1 MDCKKCG
8 TPLQEDS
15 MFCKKCGAKVGSP
28 DSSGKLKSNKMKWLI
43 MGGALAIVIV
53 AGVLFFIFSQSN
65 NSVSIFK
72 NAIQDNKYGEAIEVY
87 VNEIKGDL
95 NKETEVV
102 AFLQAEIGQIK
113 QDFTNKKADFNAAA
127 SRLEAIKKTNLLT
140 AEVSAAQVEISE
152 LNDSRVAF
160 KSGEELMQNQN
171 MKGAIMEFTKVIDS
185 DSQYDQAQELIRKA
199 SSDYQAAVLS
209 DAQQLAS
216 EQQFEQAIAAINEAL
231 DIMPNDSEL
240 AAKQSVYEN
249 QNKEKLAAERK
260 EKVEEL
266 KANQELS
273 VVETRIVDDFIFDQ
287 MAQVIVQNNT
297 DKVVK
302 KYRVGYM
309 GFDKDNYPVKFGLL
323 NESFLREGV
332 AEATIQPGEKHG
344 SNKKWELFESK
355 IVKII
360 ACVKNVEYF
369 DGSTWVNEY
378 YDYWVED
385 HKDKPLQP

>member
-1 MDCKKCG
+1 M
-8 TPLQEDS
+8 
-15 MFCKKCGAKVGSP
+15 
-28 DSSGKLKSNKMKWLI
+28 
-43 MGGALAIVIV
+43 
-53 AGVLFFIFSQSN
+53 
-65 NSVSIFK
+65 
-72 NAIQDNKYGEAIEVY
+72 
-87 VNEIKGDL
+87 
-95 NKETEVV
+95 
-102 AFLQAEIGQIK
+102 
-113 QDFTNKKADFNAAA
+113 
-127 SRLEAIKKTNLLT
+127 
-140 AEVSAAQVEISE
+140 
-152 LNDSRVAF
+152 
-160 KSGEELMQNQN
+160 
-171 MKGAIMEFTKVIDS
+171 
-185 DSQYDQAQELIRKA
+185 
-199 SSDYQAAVLS
+199 S

-273 VVETRIVDDFIFDQ
+273 VVETRIVDDYIFDQ

>member
-8 TPLQEDS
+8 MPLQEDS
-15 MFCKKCGAKVGSP
+15 LFCKKCGAKVGSP
-28 DSSGKLKSNKMKWLI
+28 DSSGKLKTNKMKWLI

-53 AGVLFFIFSQSN
+53 AGVLFFIFSQRN
-65 NSVSIFK
+65 NSVSTFK

-113 QDFTNKKADFNAAA
+113 QDFINKKADFNAAA

-140 AEVSAAQVEISE
+140 AEVSAAQAEMND

-185 DSQYDQAQELIRKA
+185 DPQYDQAQELIRKA

-216 EQQFEQAIAAINEAL
+216 EQQFEHAISAINDAL

-240 AAKQSVYEN
+240 AAKKSVYEN

-273 VVETRIVDDFIFDQ
+273 VVETRIVDDYIFDQ

>member
-1 MDCKKCG
+1 
-8 TPLQEDS
+8 

-28 DSSGKLKSNKMKWLI
+28 DSSGKLKTNKMKWLI

-53 AGVLFFIFSQSN
+53 AGVLFFIFSQRN
-65 NSVSIFK
+65 NSVSTFK

-113 QDFTNKKADFNAAA
+113 QDFINKKADFNAAA

-140 AEVSAAQVEISE
+140 AEVSAAQAEMND

-185 DSQYDQAQELIRKA
+185 DPQYDQAQELIRKA

-216 EQQFEQAIAAINEAL
+216 EQQFEHAISAINDAL

-240 AAKQSVYEN
+240 AAKKSVYEN
-249 QNKEKLAAERK
+249 QNKEKLAVERK

-273 VVETRIVDDFIFDQ
+273 VVETRIVDDYIFDQ

-302 KYRVGYM
+302 KYRIGYM